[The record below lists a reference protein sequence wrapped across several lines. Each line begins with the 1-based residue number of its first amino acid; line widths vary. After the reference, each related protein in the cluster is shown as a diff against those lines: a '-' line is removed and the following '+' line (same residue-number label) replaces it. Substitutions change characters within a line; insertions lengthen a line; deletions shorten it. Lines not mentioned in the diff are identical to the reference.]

1 MQVILLEKIVNL
13 GNLGDLV
20 NVKPGYAR
28 NYLVPKGLAT
38 VATEQNIKLF
48 EERRGELEKASAD
61 KLQAAQARAK
71 ELEGQ
76 TVEIASLASDEGKLF
91 GSVGVIEISE
101 AFAAKKLELTK
112 AEIQLPTG
120 PIKMIGEYE
129 VTAIVHSEV
138 SFIVNVNVVA
148 QDAA

>member
-28 NYLVPKGLAT
+28 NYLVPQGLAT
-38 VATEQNIKLF
+38 VATDSNLKVF
-48 EERRGELEKASAD
+48 EERRQELEKASAD
-61 KLQAAQARAK
+61 KLQAAQARSK

-76 TVEIASLASDEGKLF
+76 LVEIAGKASDEGRLF

-101 AFAAKKLELTK
+101 AFAAKGLELNK
-112 AEIQLPTG
+112 SEIQLPEG
-120 PIKMIGEYE
+120 PIKEVGDYE
-129 VTAIVHSEV
+129 VACSVHTEV
-138 SFIVNVNVVA
+138 GFKINVKVIA
-148 QDAA
+148 E